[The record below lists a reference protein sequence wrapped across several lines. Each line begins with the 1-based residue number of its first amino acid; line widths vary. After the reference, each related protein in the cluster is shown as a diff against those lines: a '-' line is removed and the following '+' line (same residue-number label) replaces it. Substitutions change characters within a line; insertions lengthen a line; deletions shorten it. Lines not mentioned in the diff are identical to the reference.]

1 MEALVLFIIFG
12 SIFGSVIAGRVL
24 KYRHIER
31 MKELERGHKGG
42 DDHKVLALTA
52 EKSELESRL
61 QHLEQIVCNVDF
73 ELNAKLN
80 RLSTRHFALEA
91 VLPAGRDLA
100 AASEGIAAETERVL
114 RGTVRPGQVVAGRF
128 EIIRLLGTGGMG
140 AVYLARDDKLNEEV
154 ALKVI
159 AGLGLVDPGAAER
172 LRREATATRRI
183 SHINVVRLHDIG
195 EEGGLLFL
203 SMEYVDG
210 ESLHDRLLRIGRPM
224 TPSELRPIL
233 AQLCDGLA
241 VAHAAGVIHR
251 DLKPANVLIDRR
263 EQVKL
268 IDFGIARMAHIDGLT
283 ATGMVLGT
291 AEFMAPEQ
299 VRGTAVDARADLYA
313 LGVIAYIALTG
324 RAPFVRETPIAIS
337 LAHLSDPVPSPRTIV
352 PSLPSA
358 WEALLLRA
366 LEKSPS
372 KRFQSAIEL
381 RDALPAT
388 AEAPT
393 IAASVASST
402 DRLPK

>member
-1 MEALVLFIIFG
+1 
-12 SIFGSVIAGRVL
+12 
-24 KYRHIER
+24 
-31 MKELERGHKGG
+31 
-42 DDHKVLALTA
+42 
-52 EKSELESRL
+52 
-61 QHLEQIVCNVDF
+61 
-73 ELNAKLN
+73 
-80 RLSTRHFALEA
+80 
-91 VLPAGRDLA
+91 
-100 AASEGIAAETERVL
+100 
-114 RGTVRPGQVVAGRF
+114 PGQIVAGRF

-140 AVYLARDDKLNEEV
+140 AVYLARDRKLAEEV

-159 AGLGLVDPGAAER
+159 AGPGLTDPAAADR

-183 SHINVVRLHDIG
+183 SHVNVVRLHDIG

-210 ESLHDRLLRIGRPM
+210 ESLHDRLLRLGRPM

-241 VAHAAGVIHR
+241 VAHTAGVIHR

-268 IDFGIARMAHIDGLT
+268 IDFGIARMAHSDGLT

-299 VRGTAVDARADLYA
+299 IRGSAVDARADLYA

-324 RAPFVRETPIAIS
+324 QAPFARETPIAIS
-337 LAHLSDPVPSPRTIV
+337 LAHLSDPVPSPRTLV
-352 PSLPSA
+352 PSLPIE

-372 KRFQSAIEL
+372 MRFQSAAEL
-381 RDALPAT
+381 RNALPAT

-393 IAASVASST
+393 IAAQSI
-402 DRLPK
+402 DRSERSPE